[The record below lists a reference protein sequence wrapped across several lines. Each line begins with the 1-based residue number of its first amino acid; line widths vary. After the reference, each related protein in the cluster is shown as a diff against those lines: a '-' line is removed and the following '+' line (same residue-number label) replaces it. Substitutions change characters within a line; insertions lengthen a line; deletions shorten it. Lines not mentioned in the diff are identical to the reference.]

1 MGITCKPMGKMKR
14 IMKRMENVVNKEETA
29 LKKKKIKS
37 DDKEKML

>member
-1 MGITCKPMGKMKR
+1 MGKMKR